1 MDLALIIQRIAIF
14 AIPLIFAITLHEAA
28 HAFAARYFGDSTAY
42 MMGRMTLNPIKHI
55 DPVWTLLVP
64 LVLVLISSP
73 FIFGAAKP
81 VPVNFGALRNPKRDS
96 VWVALAGPL
105 ANFAMMVG
113 WAMVAKVA
121 LMMGADAS
129 TGGPVTYLTYVALVA
144 QAGIVVN
151 VLLMIFNLFP
161 LLPLDGGR
169 IVAGLLPN
177 KLAYSY
183 SRLEPYGMFILIAL
197 LITGVFGH
205 LMTPLVD
212 SSLKAVYSVIGIS

>member
-1 MDLALIIQRIAIF
+1 MEFASVIQKIAIY

-55 DPVWTLLVP
+55 DPIWTIAVPLLLV
-64 LVLVLISSP
+64 LTSSP

-96 VWVALAGPL
+96 IWVALAGPA
-105 ANFAMMVG
+105 ANLVMMIG
-113 WAMVAKVA
+113 WAIIGKIAILSGAQPNAAGPLEYIAIVA
-121 LMMGADAS
+121 G
-129 TGGPVTYLTYVALVA
+129 
-144 QAGIVVN
+144 AGIFVN
-151 VLLMIFNLFP
+151 ALLMVFNMFP
-161 LLPLDGGR
+161 ILPLDGGR
-169 IVAGLLPN
+169 VVAGLLPN

-197 LITGVFGH
+197 MLSGVFNSF
-205 LMTPLVD
+205 LAPLVD
-212 SSLKAVYSVIGIS
+212 ISMKAVYSLIGIS